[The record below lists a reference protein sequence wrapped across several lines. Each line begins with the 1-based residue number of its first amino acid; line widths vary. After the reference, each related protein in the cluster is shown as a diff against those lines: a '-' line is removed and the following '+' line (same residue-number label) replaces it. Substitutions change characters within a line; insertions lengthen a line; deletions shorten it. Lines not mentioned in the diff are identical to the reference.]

1 MTNDNFNLLHP
12 QMHERDKGWQ
22 KVNDPFSSQ
31 AHATPVTSHTTK
43 HIFVLAD
50 QLFYDIDAVTG
61 LLDRAG
67 RNNKESP
74 EVSISESDSYRPIF
88 YRWFDQYIAK
98 VEAILKAFVMKPAR
112 VANMNGLREWN
123 EREITLLMPDYWDDT
138 AYDALV
144 AAIHRYITTGALYE
158 YFSLTL
164 TSRDPRT
171 LDKFQQLDDIY
182 DDICAAAF
190 AVKPGSVHRTLKP
203 F

>member
-1 MTNDNFNLLHP
+1 MLHP
-12 QMHERDKGWQ
+12 SLSERTRGW
-22 KVNDPFSSQ
+22 K
-31 AHATPVTSHTTK
+31 PVRELNTKARPTISYSEK
-43 HIFVLAD
+43 HIFILAD

-61 LLDRAG
+61 LIDKATRG
-67 RNNKESP
+67 TESAP
-74 EVSISESDSYRPIF
+74 TTATSESDIYRPMF

-98 VEAILKAFVMKPAR
+98 IESILKAFVAKPKR
-112 VANMNGLREWN
+112 VANINGLREWD
-123 EREITLLMPDYWDDT
+123 EREIALLMPDYWDDT

-171 LDKFQQLDDIY
+171 ADKSLQLDDIY
-182 DDICAAAF
+182 DDICASAF
-190 AVKPGSVHRTLKP
+190 AVKPGAIHRSLNP